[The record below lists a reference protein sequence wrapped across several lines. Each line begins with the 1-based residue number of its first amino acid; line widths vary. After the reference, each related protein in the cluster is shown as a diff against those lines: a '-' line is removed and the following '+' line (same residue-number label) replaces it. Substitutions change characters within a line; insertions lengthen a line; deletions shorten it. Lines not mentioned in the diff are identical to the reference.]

1 MERNVP
7 FEIFSHRSPTFP
19 TQSNIVTW
27 GRGREGFPVLYDND
41 VLNDAAWTWL
51 NGVHCAP
58 FHRPFLSSRFMFYD
72 ERTPHGLM
80 FMGKQPSGRCQRLT
94 LSDHF
99 FSSPFFLSFFFY
111 FFIIELSKRLSLDTY
126 FTPSY
131 FSLVFPPFF
140 FFFFFYRFFITPT
153 RNSAKGII
161 VNEGGG

>member
-99 FSSPFFLSFFFY
+99 FSSPFFLSFFF
-111 FFIIELSKRLSLDTY
+111 FFYYRALQTSLARY
-126 FTPSY
+126 LFHPQLFFPGFPS
-131 FSLVFPPFF
+131 FF
-140 FFFFFYRFFITPT
+140 FFSFFIVSSSLQLATLQKEL
-153 RNSAKGII
+153 S
-161 VNEGGG
+161 